1 MTANEKK
8 EQLIHEFKTILMDS
22 DSECGNE
29 ILCTVMAR
37 KCALL
42 TTKHVLLNMKKY
54 NQDLEITANF
64 DYWFEIYNLLRN

>member
-1 MTANEKK
+1 MTPQEKK
-8 EQLIHEFKTILMDS
+8 DQLIHEFKTILMDS

-29 ILCTVMAR
+29 ILCSVIAR

-64 DYWFEIYNLLRN
+64 DYCFEIYNLIRN

>member
-1 MTANEKK
+1 MTPKEKT

-54 NQDLEITANF
+54 NQDLEITATF

>member
-1 MTANEKK
+1 MTPKEKK
-8 EQLIHEFKTILMDS
+8 DQLIHEFKTILMDS

-37 KCALL
+37 QCALL
-42 TTKHVLLNMKKY
+42 TVKHVLLNMKKY
-54 NQDLEITANF
+54 DSNFEITNNF

>member
-1 MTANEKK
+1 MTPKEKS
-8 EQLIHEFKTILMDS
+8 EQLIAEFKTILMDS

-37 KCALL
+37 QCALL
-42 TTKHVLLNMKKY
+42 TVKHVLLNMKKY
-54 NQDLEITANF
+54 DSNFEITNNF

>member
-1 MTANEKK
+1 MTANEKA

-29 ILCTVMAR
+29 ILCTSVAR

-42 TTKHVLLNMKKY
+42 TVKHVLLNMKKY
-54 NQDLEITANF
+54 DSNLEITNTF

>member
-1 MTANEKK
+1 MTPKEKA

-29 ILCTVMAR
+29 ILCTSVAR

-42 TTKHVLLNMKKY
+42 TAKHVLLNMKKY
-54 NQDLEITANF
+54 NQDLEITNNF

>member
-8 EQLIHEFKTILMDS
+8 EQLIDEFKYILTS
-22 DSECGNE
+22 DNQCSND
-29 ILCTVMAR
+29 IDDYAR

-42 TTKHVLLNMKKY
+42 TAKHVLLNMKKY
-54 NQDLEITANF
+54 NQNLEITAKF